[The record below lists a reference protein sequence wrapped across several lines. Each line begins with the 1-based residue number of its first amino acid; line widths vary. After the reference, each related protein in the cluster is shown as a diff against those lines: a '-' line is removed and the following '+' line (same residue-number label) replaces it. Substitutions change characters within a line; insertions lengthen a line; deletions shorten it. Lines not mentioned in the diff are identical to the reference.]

1 METKQEI
8 HVDETSLIK
17 KRESVVFRVET
28 DQWALLFDPDR
39 DVSFGLNPVGVLL
52 WANIDG
58 EKTVK
63 ELAEKVQADCNNV
76 PENVADDVME
86 FVQGL
91 LANQLIDIA

>member
-8 HVDETSLIK
+8 QVDQTAIIK
-17 KRESVVFRVET
+17 KKESVVFRVES

-39 DVSFGLNPVGVLL
+39 DVSFGLNPVGVLV

-58 EKTVK
+58 EKTVA
-63 ELAEKVQADCNNV
+63 ELVQKVQSDCNNV
-76 PENVADDVME
+76 PENVEDDVTE

-91 LANQLIDIA
+91 ASNGLIDIG